1 MLPLHYGY
9 KIWRKAEESN
19 SIPLSENLVFKA
31 SRGTIPTALPSVN
44 TLLEMC
50 VSKHSSWMNPLALQP
65 ENASI
70 RTNF

>member
-44 TLLEMC
+44 TLSAAFQPMPAQC
-50 VSKHSSWMNPLALQP
+50 VY
-65 ENASI
+65 
-70 RTNF
+70 